1 MNRVLIVDD
10 EASLLVSLK
19 EGLSEFRDQFTIL
32 TANSVR
38 EALELLE
45 QEDVDLVVTDLR
57 MPEMDGFALLAELS
71 ANYPTIPAIVM
82 TAHANAENEDKLRSM
97 PDVGLIEKPV
107 DFDALTQK
115 ILDRLNAPREEGSI
129 SGISLPNFLEL
140 LEREEKTCLLQI
152 SVPGGSSG
160 LLLLNQG
167 NIWNAVYEEL
177 RGEEALFAML
187 SKKDVRLNFLKLPR
201 KKIKRRI
208 HANLMALLLDWAL
221 KTDESDSSPEQ
232 DDDSK
237 ETSALP
243 AAMLPAERASI
254 DESDATL
261 LDKSEIGNDAEIEAA
276 AGDDLMTMQ
285 QVTVDTQAGADELI
299 NTLSKGDETMGQM
312 EDILGKLRDI
322 EGFNAAGVFS
332 PEGEMV
338 AQVNSSGMKIEEIG
352 ALANDVLL
360 KAQKATEIMGVGR
373 GQIVH
378 IEAPKAHVLSRCLNE
393 STDFSSNTQGRAHIH
408 VVVVIAKEGNVAM
421 SKIRLNSV
429 IGELAPLF
437 R

>member
-1 MNRVLIVDD
+1 MNRVLLVDD
-10 EASLLVSLK
+10 EISLLLSLK
-19 EGLSEFRDQFTIL
+19 EGLSEFADQFVIL
-32 TANSVR
+32 TANSVQ
-38 EALELLE
+38 EALSILE
-45 QEDVDLVVTDLR
+45 QEEVDLVVTDLR
-57 MPEMDGFALLAELS
+57 MPDLDGFALLAEMS

-82 TAHANAENEDKLRSM
+82 TAHANPENEDKLRDM

-107 DFDALTQK
+107 DFDALTQR
-115 ILDRLNAPREEGSI
+115 ILDRLNAPKEEGSI

-152 SVPGGSSG
+152 STPGDPSG

-167 NIWNAVYEEL
+167 NIWNAVYEDL

-221 KTDESDSSPEQ
+221 KTDESNPATPEDERQPFSS
-232 DDDSK
+232 
-237 ETSALP
+237 LP
-243 AAMLPAERASI
+243 ANKLPAERT
-254 DESDATL
+254 EDAAMENNTEFL
-261 LDKSEIGNDAEIEAA
+261 ALTTIEQLETAT
-276 AGDDLMTMQ
+276 GHDGPMDDS
-285 QVTVDTQAGADELI
+285 I
-299 NTLSKGDETMGQM
+299 NTYAKGEQAMGQM
-312 EDILGKLRDI
+312 EDILGKLRDV

-338 AQVNSSGMKIEEIG
+338 CQVNNSGMKIDEIG
-352 ALANDVLL
+352 AMANDVLL

-378 IEAPKAHVLSRCLNE
+378 IEAPKAHVVARCLNE
-393 STDFSSNTQGRAHIH
+393 ATDFASSTQGRAHIH
-408 VVVVIAKEGNVAM
+408 VVMVIAKEGNLAM
-421 SKIRLNSV
+421 SKMRLNSL

>member
-1 MNRVLIVDD
+1 MNRVLLVDD
-10 EASLLVSLK
+10 EISLLLSLK
-19 EGLSEFRDQFTIL
+19 EGLSEFADQFVIL
-32 TANSVR
+32 TANSVQ
-38 EALELLE
+38 EALSILE
-45 QEDVDLVVTDLR
+45 QEEVDLVVTDLR
-57 MPEMDGFALLAELS
+57 MPDLDGFALLAEMS

-82 TAHANAENEDKLRSM
+82 TAHANPENEDKLRDM

-107 DFDALTQK
+107 DFDALTQR
-115 ILDRLNAPREEGSI
+115 ILDRLNAPKEEGSI

-152 SVPGGSSG
+152 STPGDPSG

-167 NIWNAVYEEL
+167 NIWNAVYEDL

-187 SKKDVRLNFLKLPR
+187 SKKDVRLNFLRLPR

-221 KTDESDSSPEQ
+221 KTDESNPVTPEDEIQPFSS
-232 DDDSK
+232 
-237 ETSALP
+237 LP
-243 AAMLPAERASI
+243 ADKLPAERTEDTAMENNPEFLAI
-254 DESDATL
+254 TTIEQLETATGHEGPMDES
-261 LDKSEIGNDAEIEAA
+261 
-276 AGDDLMTMQ
+276 
-285 QVTVDTQAGADELI
+285 I
-299 NTLSKGDETMGQM
+299 NTYAKGEQAMGQM
-312 EDILGKLRDI
+312 EDILGKLRDV

-338 AQVNSSGMKIEEIG
+338 CQVNNSGMKIDEIG

-378 IEAPKAHVLSRCLNE
+378 IEAPKAHVVARCLNE
-393 STDFSSNTQGRAHIH
+393 ATDFASSTQGRAHIH
-408 VVVVIAKEGNVAM
+408 VVMVVAKEGNLAM
-421 SKIRLNSV
+421 SKMRLNSL

>member
-1 MNRVLIVDD
+1 MNRVLLVDD
-10 EASLLVSLK
+10 ETSLLLSLK
-19 EGLSEFRDQFTIL
+19 EGLSEFADQFVIL

-38 EALELLE
+38 EALAILE
-45 QEDVDLVVTDLR
+45 QEEIDLVVTDLR
-57 MPEMDGFALLAELS
+57 MPDLDGFALLAEMS
-71 ANYPTIPAIVM
+71 AHYPTIPAIVM
-82 TAHANAENEDKLRSM
+82 TAHANPENEDKLRDM

-107 DFDALTQK
+107 DFDALTQR
-115 ILDRLNAPREEGSI
+115 ILDRLNAPKEEGSI

-152 SVPGGSSG
+152 SSSGGPSG

-167 NIWNAVYEEL
+167 NIWNAVYEDL

-187 SKKDVRLNFLKLPR
+187 STKDVRLNFLKLPR

-221 KTDESDSSPEQ
+221 KTDESNP
-232 DDDSK
+232 
-237 ETSALP
+237 ALP
-243 AAMLPAERASI
+243 DETQPVPFLPADKLPAERTEAGGLEEAVTDDIITWGDI
-254 DESDATL
+254 DKEPELSGMNT
-261 LDKSEIGNDAEIEAA
+261 IE
-276 AGDDLMTMQ
+276 Q
-285 QVTVDTQAGADELI
+285 QVTATAHEGRMDVSI
-299 NTLSKGDETMGQM
+299 NTYAKGEQAMGQM
-312 EDILGKLRDI
+312 EDILGKLRDV

-332 PEGEMV
+332 PEGEMIC
-338 AQVNSSGMKIEEIG
+338 QVNNSGMKIEEIG

-378 IEAPKAHVLSRCLNE
+378 IEAPKAHVVARCLNE
-393 STDFSSNTQGRAHIH
+393 ATDFASSTQGRAHIH
-408 VVVVIAKEGNVAM
+408 VVLIIAKEGNLAM
-421 SKIRLNSV
+421 SKMRLNSL